1 MGRGEGLGVSGIMIS
16 EQYFFLGQSWAKTFF
31 RFPIH
36 SFHNVSACKFF
47 FHLVGND
54 MIFQRFLCWYL
65 GPLSG
70 KKDEY
75 PVLTFDAKLAYQDE
89 NDTNWK
95 QMAEAIEDRELKCE
109 LHSISVSELTVL
121 LSFAVNRSDKE
132 NHIVS
137 RIPCRSK

>member
-1 MGRGEGLGVSGIMIS
+1 MFVTCLWACSLFLEKNEIIWRLPITAREIS
-16 EQYFFLGQSWAKTFF
+16 QPYNKWL
-31 RFPIH
+31 
-36 SFHNVSACKFF
+36 
-47 FHLVGND
+47 
-54 MIFQRFLCWYL
+54 IFQRFLCWYL